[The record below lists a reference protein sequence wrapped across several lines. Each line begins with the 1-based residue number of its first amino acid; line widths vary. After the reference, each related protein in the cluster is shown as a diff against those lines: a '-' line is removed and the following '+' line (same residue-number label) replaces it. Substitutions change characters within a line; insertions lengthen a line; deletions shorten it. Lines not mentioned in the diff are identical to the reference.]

1 MDLGIA
7 GRRALVCASSKGLGL
22 ACAESLAKEG
32 CSVWINGRD
41 PDRLAKAA
49 EGLKA
54 RTGAVVTAVQ
64 ADIRTEEG
72 RQRLVAACPDADIL
86 VNNNEGPRPGNW
98 QEWTYADWV
107 GALENNM
114 LPAIML
120 TTALVPGMQKRK
132 FGRVVNITSAMVKM
146 PYSYMILSATA
157 RTGLTAFSKA
167 LSLDV
172 AADNVTINN
181 LLPERIDTDRQE
193 FMAQRMMKA
202 DGITRDEA
210 RRQITETIA
219 AKRFGKPEEIGDM
232 CAYLCSVQGSFVSGQ
247 NVQVDGGSYPA
258 LI

>member
-1 MDLGIA
+1 MELGIA
-7 GRRALVCASSKGLGL
+7 GRNALVCASSKGLGL
-22 ACAESLAKEG
+22 ACAESLAREG
-32 CSVWINGRD
+32 CNVWINGRD
-41 PDRLAKAA
+41 ADRLERAA
-49 EGLKA
+49 EGLRQ
-54 RTGAVVTAVQ
+54 RTGAKVTAVQ
-64 ADIRTEEG
+64 ADIRTEDG
-72 RQRLVAACPDADIL
+72 RQALVSACPDADIL
-86 VNNNEGPRPGNW
+86 VNNNEGPKPGNW
-98 QEWTYADWV
+98 HQWGYADWIGV
-107 GALENNM
+107 LENNM

-120 TTALVPGMQKRK
+120 MTALVPGMQRRK

-146 PYSYMILSATA
+146 PYSWMILSATA

-172 AADNVTINN
+172 AVDNVTINN

-210 RRQITETIA
+210 RRQMAETIA
-219 AKRFGKPEEIGDM
+219 AKRLGRPEEVGDM

-247 NVQVDGGSYPA
+247 NVQVDGGSYPS

>member
-1 MDLGIA
+1 MDLGIE

-41 PDRLAKAA
+41 PGRLADAA
-49 EGLKA
+49 AGLRE
-54 RTGAVVTAVQ
+54 RTGAQVVTVQ
-64 ADIRTEEG
+64 ADLRTEQG
-72 RQRLVAACPDADIL
+72 RQALVAACPDADIL

-98 QEWTYADWV
+98 HEWTYADWV

-114 LPAIML
+114 LPAIMMM
-120 TTALVPGMQKRK
+120 TALVPGMQKRK

-146 PYSYMILSATA
+146 PYSWMILSATA

-172 AADNVTINN
+172 AVDNVTINN

-202 DGITRDEA
+202 EGITRDEA
-210 RRQITETIA
+210 RRQIVETIA
-219 AKRFGKPEEIGDM
+219 AKRFGRPEEVGDM
-232 CAYLCSVQGSFVSGQ
+232 CAYLCSAQGSFVSGQ

>member
-7 GRRALVCASSKGLGL
+7 GRKALVCASSKGLGL
-22 ACAESLAKEG
+22 ACAEALAREG

-41 PDRLAKAA
+41 AERLAKAV
-49 EGLKA
+49 EQLRD
-54 RTGAVVTAVQ
+54 RTGAAVTAVQ
-64 ADIRTEEG
+64 GDIRTEQG
-72 RQRLVAACPDADIL
+72 RQALVASCPDADIL

-98 QEWTYADWV
+98 HEWTYADWV
-107 GALENNM
+107 EALEKNM
-114 LPAIML
+114 LPAIMMM
-120 TTALVPGMQKRK
+120 TALVPGMQRRK

-146 PYSYMILSATA
+146 PYSWMILSATA

-172 AADNVTINN
+172 AVDNVTINN

-210 RRQITETIA
+210 RRQIVETIA
-219 AKRFGKPEEIGDM
+219 AKRFGRPEEVGDM
-232 CAYLCSVQGSFVSGQ
+232 CAYLCSVQASFVSGQ

-258 LI
+258 LL